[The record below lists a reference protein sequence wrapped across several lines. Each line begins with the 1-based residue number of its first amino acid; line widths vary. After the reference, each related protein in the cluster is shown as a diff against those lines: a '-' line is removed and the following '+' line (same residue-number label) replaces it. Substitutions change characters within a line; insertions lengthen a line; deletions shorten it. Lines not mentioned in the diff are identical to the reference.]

1 MNAGCSATGCSA
13 TPTGMAAGSCSWST
27 WASRQLLWFKRVRQN
42 LKLVFVIGV
51 LINIGMW
58 FERFVIIVGSLYQDF
73 LPANWGVYYPTWVD
87 IGTYLGTLGAFFMM
101 YLLFIK
107 FLPMIAI
114 AEVKGVAAAGR
125 SASSARRRERRQI
138 MSDEILRPH
147 GGIRF
152 ARGDSARRRKKSAT
166 PATAA
171 GTCSRRSRF
180 TAWTR

>member
-1 MNAGCSATGCSA
+1 MNAGFSATGLFGHTYWYGGWIMLVVNVGLA
-13 TPTGMAAGSCSWST
+13 
-27 WASRQLLWFKRVRQN
+27 QLLWFKRVRQN

-73 LPANWGVYYPTWVD
+73 LPANWGVYFPTWVD

-107 FLPMIAI
+107 FLPLVAI
-114 AEVKGVAAAGR
+114 AEVKGAMPQADPHHPLG
-125 SASSARRRERRQI
+125 RRERRPF
-138 MSDEILRPH
+138 MNDKDLRPH

-152 ARGDSARRRKKSAT
+152 ARGDFARGGKS
-166 PATAA
+166 P
-171 GTCSRRSRF
+171 
-180 TAWTR
+180 